1 MVDKDVAAATSGNVA
16 REEKIVNQGILV
28 SVHMEICDVTERVVE
43 MSRHRD
49 DAAVATAKAQYACPA
64 RQETLRTAIN
74 STWFVG
80 AGICGV
86 VVVLKYYLKVDDGLV
101 YAALAALSG
110 LEGIRRWK
118 K

>member
-1 MVDKDVAAATSGNVA
+1 MVDDVIPTGA
-16 REEKIVNQGILV
+16 EEGKIVNQGIPV
-28 SVHMEICDVTERVVE
+28 SAHMEICDVTERVVE

-49 DAAVATAKAQYACPA
+49 DAAVAAAKAQYACPA
-64 RQETLRTAIN
+64 KQETLRTAIN

-80 AGICGV
+80 MGICGV
-86 VVVLKYYLKVDDGLV
+86 IGVLKYYLKVDDGLV
-101 YAALAALSG
+101 YAAVVALSG